1 VKKSEYQPRVAY
13 SSWLVKRAERAV
25 GAALYDV
32 LRDLGI
38 TPSQY
43 GVLQALVRLE
53 RASSAE
59 LARAVFVTPQ
69 AMTGL
74 IAGLERQR
82 YIKRKPL
89 KSSRVIEATLTP
101 LGRRVF
107 DEATERVGRI
117 DAQLVSNLSGDEVLA
132 LHSALERCVDA
143 FESDGESRPEAP
155 DDLVEE
161 QTARA

>member
-1 VKKSEYQPRVAY
+1 MRASRYEPEVAY
-13 SSWLVKRAERAV
+13 TSWMLKRAERAV
-25 GAALYDV
+25 GAALYDG

-43 GVLQALVRLE
+43 GVMQALVRLE
-53 RASSAE
+53 KASSAE

-74 IAGLERQR
+74 VSGLERQG
-82 YIKRKPL
+82 YIRRKPL

-107 DEATERVGRI
+107 EDATARVAKIDMQLTSLLTDDDVERLQRS
-117 DAQLVSNLSGDEVLA
+117 LRN
-132 LHSALERCVDA
+132 CVDA
-143 FESDGESRPEAP
+143 FEGSGRVLPEAP
-155 DDLVEE
+155 EE
-161 QTARA
+161 PF

>member
-1 VKKSEYQPRVAY
+1 MRASRYEPEVAY
-13 SSWLVKRAERAV
+13 TSWLLKRAERAV
-25 GAALYDV
+25 GAALYEA

-43 GVLQALVRLE
+43 GVMQALVRLE
-53 RASSAE
+53 KASSAE

-74 IAGLERQR
+74 VSGLERQG
-82 YIKRKPL
+82 YIRRKPL

-107 DEATERVGRI
+107 EDATARVAKI
-117 DAQLVSNLSGDEVLA
+117 DMQLTSLLTDDDVDHLQRA
-132 LHSALERCVDA
+132 LRNCVDA
-143 FESDGESRPEAP
+143 FEGSGRVLPEAP
-155 DDLVEE
+155 EE
-161 QTARA
+161 PF